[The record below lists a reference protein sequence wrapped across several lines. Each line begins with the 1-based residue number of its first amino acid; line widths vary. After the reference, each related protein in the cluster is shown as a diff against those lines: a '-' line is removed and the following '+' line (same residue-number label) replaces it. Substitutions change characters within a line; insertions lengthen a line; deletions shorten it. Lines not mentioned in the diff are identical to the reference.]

1 MERNYLIC
9 MLIGQYVAKH
19 GQDVR
24 SDALNLYLDECLIK
38 CCFTPLGTEEGD
50 LQLLDEL
57 LGETMMYVIG
67 QGINRSQRRG
77 GG

>member
-9 MLIGQYVAKH
+9 MLIGQNVAANNSIN
-19 GQDVR
+19 
-24 SDALNLYLDECLIK
+24 SDDLKIQIDESLAK

-50 LQLLDEL
+50 TQLLDEL

-67 QGINRSQRRG
+67 QGINRKQRRG
-77 GG
+77 